1 MLTAVWKA
9 GIGGAVGVLSACMAM
24 GGGGL
29 QTTGG
34 MMNDQPVVRARP
46 APRPDPLI
54 GIALSDS
61 QRVRVDSIRAMYW
74 RQVVDLGGPGPA
86 TADDF
91 ENIVRREQVDV
102 RLVLMPEQRDIYDR
116 HLAENRKRK
125 PEDDDH

>member
-34 MMNDQPVVRARP
+34 MMNDQ
-46 APRPDPLI
+46 
-54 GIALSDS
+54 S
-61 QRVRVDSIRAMYW
+61 QHVRVDSIRAMYW

-102 RLVLMPEQRDIYDR
+102 RLVLTPEQRDIYDR

>member
-1 MLTAVWKA
+1 MPGMYARLSSSANNATASDRTVA
-9 GIGGAVGVLSACMAM
+9 TPSQVSRGPR
-24 GGGGL
+24 GGL

-34 MMNDQPVVRARP
+34 MMNGQPV
-46 APRPDPLI
+46 
-54 GIALSDS
+54 S

-102 RLVLMPEQRDIYDR
+102 RLVLTPEQRDIYDR
-116 HLAENRKRK
+116 HVAENRKCK
-125 PEDDDH
+125 PEDDDR